1 MDYSNYNDYELL
13 NYVFEGNEDA
23 NNIILKKYEP
33 LVNSIATKMM
43 KYCSNSGLEKSDLVQ
58 EGLIGLNHA
67 LVHFQE
73 QKNTTFYTFAK
84 TCIERKMISTI
95 IGSKRLKHKILNE
108 SLSYDDEDNFVER
121 IFKDEKNNP
130 ELIVTDIDIENELIN
145 KIKDSLTDLESQVF
159 ELMLSNFTY
168 KEIAD
173 ILDKDI
179 KSVDNTIQRIK
190 TKVKKILKENR
201 GE

>member
-190 TKVKKILKENR
+190 TKVRKILKENR

>member
-67 LVHFQE
+67 LIHFQE

-84 TCIERKMISTI
+84 TCIERKMISTV

-121 IFKDEKNNP
+121 IFKDEKTNP
-130 ELIVTDIDIENELIN
+130 ELIVTDIDIENELVN
-145 KIKDSLTDLESQVF
+145 KIKENLTDLESQVF

>member
-1 MDYSNYNDYELL
+1 MDYNNYNDYELL
-13 NYVFEGNEDA
+13 NYVFEGNEEA

-33 LVNSIATKMM
+33 LVNSIASKMI

-84 TCIERKMISTI
+84 TCIERKIISTV

-108 SLSYDDEDNFVER
+108 SLSYDDEENSFDK

-130 ELIVTDIDIENELIN
+130 ELIVTDLDIENELMK
-145 KIKDSLTDLESQVF
+145 KIKNVLTDLESQVF

-173 ILDKDI
+173 ILDKDV
-179 KSVDNTIQRIK
+179 KSIDNTIQRIK
-190 TKVKKILKENR
+190 TKVKKIINENR